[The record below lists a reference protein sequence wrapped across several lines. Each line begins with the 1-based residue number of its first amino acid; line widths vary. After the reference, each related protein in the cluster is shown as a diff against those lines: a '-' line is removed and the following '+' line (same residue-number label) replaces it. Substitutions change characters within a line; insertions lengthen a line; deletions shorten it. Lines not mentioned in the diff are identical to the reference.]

1 MAETIVVEYIIRIIM
16 VVLDFRLTQM
26 NESNG
31 RRNVWFTKK
40 KTAGLSNIF

>member
-31 RRNVWFTKK
+31 RRNV
-40 KTAGLSNIF
+40 